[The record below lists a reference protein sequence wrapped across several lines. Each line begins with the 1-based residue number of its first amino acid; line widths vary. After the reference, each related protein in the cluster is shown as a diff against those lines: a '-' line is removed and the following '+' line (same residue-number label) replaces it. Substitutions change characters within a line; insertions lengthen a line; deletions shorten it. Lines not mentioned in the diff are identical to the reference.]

1 MKLIIFIFSIFAF
14 NTQLYSDIVVCKD
27 CDVKT
32 IKRAIEIA
40 ENGDKI
46 LVKEGLYEEAELFI
60 TKSIRIIGEKNAV
73 IKAKDGKKVFTINAD
88 NVLIKNISIRDMKTS
103 YVEDIAAIRI
113 EKSNNVIIEDNILIN
128 TFFGI
133 YAANSNNLVVR
144 NNNIKSN
151 AVNQSSSANGIH
163 FWKCKNNLIENN
175 HIESHRDGIYFEFVK
190 NSLIKNNYSK
200 LNLRYG
206 LHFMFSDENRYYKN
220 RFENNGAGVA
230 VMYSNKI
237 EMIQNDFVENWGTNA
252 YGLLLKEIKDSKINN
267 NYFKTN
273 TIGIFGE
280 SVIRCQFE
288 HNDFTNNGWA
298 LKFISSSEQNNF
310 LYNNF
315 IGNTFD
321 LATNKNSISYNTFKY
336 NYWSNYNGYDLDKDG
351 IGDKPHKPVDLFSTV
366 ISDSPAAII
375 LLRSMFVDM
384 MNFAEKIVPIIT
396 PAGLEDLEPMMKEI
410 QHD

>member
-1 MKLIIFIFSIFAF
+1 MIRINIIFLLFLFSMQSYANIIVSS
-14 NTQLYSDIVVCKD
+14 NSDI
-27 CDVKT
+27 KT
-32 IKRAIEIA
+32 IKQAVEIA
-40 ENGDKI
+40 KDGETI
-46 LVKEGLYEEAELFI
+46 LIKEGLYEESDIVIE
-60 TKSIRIIGEKNAV
+60 KSLKIIGEDEAV
-73 IKAKDGKKVFTINAD
+73 IKAKDGNKVFIINSD
-88 NVLIKNISIRDMKTS
+88 NVLIKNLTIKDMKTS
-103 YVEDIAAIRI
+103 YIEDISAIKI
-113 EKSNNVIIEDNILIN
+113 NNSNSVIIENNTLIN

-133 YAANSNNLVVR
+133 YAANCTNLIIR
-144 NNNIKSN
+144 DNNIISN
-151 AVNQSSSANGIH
+151 AVEQSSSANGIH
-163 FWKCKNNLIENN
+163 LWKCKNILVENN
-175 HIESHRDGIYFEFVK
+175 HVEKHRDGIYFEFVK

-206 LHFMFSDENRYYKN
+206 LHFMFSDNNRYYKN
-220 RFENNGAGVA
+220 RFEDNGAGVA
-230 VMYSNKI
+230 VMYSNNI
-237 EMIQNDFVENWGTNA
+237 EMIENDFVENWGTNA

-267 NYFKTN
+267 NLFKTN

-288 HNDFTNNGWA
+288 HNDFMNNGWA

-321 LATNKNSISYNTFKY
+321 LATNKNSISYNVFKN
-336 NYWSNYNGYDLDKDG
+336 NYWSSYNGYDLNKDG

-366 ISDSPAAII
+366 ISDSPVAII

-384 MNFAEKIVPIIT
+384 MNFAEKIVPVMT

-410 QHD
+410 KHD